1 MLSIIIVTWNTA
13 QITLKCIKTIHQH
26 LKNKIK
32 YEIII
37 VDNNSSDN
45 TKTIIA
51 NYKQNPR
58 PVIATSQPPQ
68 RVIARNQPPQHVIA
82 RNEETKQSRW
92 NLKYIKNSDN
102 FGFAKA
108 NNIGVKQAVGDYFLF
123 LNSDMELIDDSLIK
137 MLDFFK
143 KDETIGIIGP
153 QFLNIDKTPQASVFP
168 PQTILNAFKEFWLG
182 QKNAYSKYNPP
193 TNKISQVFAI
203 SGGALLIRKNLFKKI
218 GGWNEKYHFYFE
230 DLDMSRAINKLGHKV
245 IFYPFCKV
253 IHRHGAS
260 GKTLADP
267 QNQWRR
273 LINGSIKYHGHIT
286 NYLIYLI
293 IKSSQVCQKYLKK

>member
-1 MLSIIIVTWNTA
+1 MAHIDLSIIIVTWNTA
-13 QITLKCIKTIHQH
+13 QITLRCIQTIHKY
-26 LKNKIK
+26 LKDKIK

-45 TKTIIA
+45 TQLIIK
-51 NYKQNPR
+51 NYK
-58 PVIATSQPPQ
+58 
-68 RVIARNQPPQHVIA
+68 
-82 RNEETKQSRW
+82 
-92 NLKYIKNSDN
+92 NLLKIKNFKLKIISNSDN
-102 FGFAKA
+102 FGFSKA

-193 TNKISQVFAI
+193 KEKISQVFAI

>member
-1 MLSIIIVTWNTA
+1 
-13 QITLKCIKTIHQH
+13 
-26 LKNKIK
+26 
-32 YEIII
+32 
-37 VDNNSSDN
+37 
-45 TKTIIA
+45 
-51 NYKQNPR
+51 
-58 PVIATSQPPQ
+58 
-68 RVIARNQPPQHVIA
+68 
-82 RNEETKQSRW
+82 
-92 NLKYIKNSDN
+92 
-102 FGFAKA
+102 
-108 NNIGVKQAVGDYFLF
+108 
-123 LNSDMELIDDSLIK
+123 

-193 TNKISQVFAI
+193 KEKISQVFAI

>member
-1 MLSIIIVTWNTA
+1 LITKSLSLTT
-13 QITLKCIKTIHQH
+13 TPLLKKE
-26 LKNKIK
+26 KI
-32 YEIII
+32 
-37 VDNNSSDN
+37 
-45 TKTIIA
+45 
-51 NYKQNPR
+51 
-58 PVIATSQPPQ
+58 
-68 RVIARNQPPQHVIA
+68 
-82 RNEETKQSRW
+82 
-92 NLKYIKNSDN
+92 KYIKNSAN

-108 NNIGVKQAVGDYFLF
+108 NNIGVKQSKGDYLLF

-137 MLDFFK
+137 MLNFFK

-193 TNKISQVFAI
+193 TDKISQVYAI
-203 SGGALLIRKNLFKKI
+203 SGGALLIRKTLFNKI
-218 GGWNEKYHFYFE
+218 GAWNEKYHFYFE
-230 DLDMSRAINKLGHKV
+230 DLDMSRTINKLGYKV

-260 GKTLADP
+260 GKKLADP

-273 LINGSIKYHGHIT
+273 LINGSIKYHGYFK
-286 NYLIYLI
+286 NYILYLI
-293 IKSSQVCQKYLKK
+293 IKSSQVCQKYLNK

>member
-1 MLSIIIVTWNTA
+1 MAHIDLSIIIVTWNTA
-13 QITLKCIKTIHQH
+13 SITLKCVQTIHKY
-26 LKNKIK
+26 LNGLIP

-45 TKTIIA
+45 TQDVLKKEKI
-51 NYKQNPR
+51 
-58 PVIATSQPPQ
+58 
-68 RVIARNQPPQHVIA
+68 
-82 RNEETKQSRW
+82 
-92 NLKYIKNSDN
+92 KYIKNSAN

-108 NNIGVKQAVGDYFLF
+108 NNIGVKQSKGDYLLF

-137 MLDFFK
+137 MLNFFK

-193 TNKISQVFAI
+193 TDKISQVYAI
-203 SGGALLIRKNLFKKI
+203 SGGALLIRKTLFNKI
-218 GGWNEKYHFYFE
+218 GAWNEKYHFYFE
-230 DLDMSRAINKLGHKV
+230 DLDMSRTINKLGYKV

-260 GKTLADP
+260 GKKLADP

-273 LINGSIKYHGHIT
+273 LINGSIKYHGYFK
-286 NYLIYLI
+286 NYILYLI
-293 IKSSQVCQKYLKK
+293 IKSSQVCQKYLNK

>member
-1 MLSIIIVTWNTA
+1 MKNNNNMLSIIIVTWNTA
-13 QITLKCIKTIHQH
+13 QITLKCLKTINKY
-26 LKNKIK
+26 LKDTID
-32 YEIII
+32 YEIIV

-45 TKTIIA
+45 TKTVIA
-51 NYKQNPR
+51 NYHQYPHR
-58 PVIATSQPPQ
+58 
-68 RVIARNQPPQHVIA
+68 VIA

-92 NLKYIKNSDN
+92 NLKYIKNPDN

-108 NNIGVKQAVGDYFLF
+108 NNIGVKQAVGDYLLF

-137 MLDFFK
+137 MLDYFK

-153 QFLNIDKTPQASVFP
+153 QFLNIDKTPQASIFP

-182 QKNAYSKYNPP
+182 QKNAYSKHNPP

-203 SGGALLIRKNLFKKI
+203 SGGALLIRQKLFKKI

-230 DLDMSRAINKLGHKV
+230 DLDMSRAINKLGYKV
-245 IFYPFCKV
+245 FFYPFCKV

-260 GKTLADP
+260 GKALADP

-273 LINGSIKYHGHIT
+273 LINGSIKYHGCFK
-286 NYLIYLI
+286 NYILYLI